1 MKEMVPQIYERL
13 LRLLR
18 WRLWIVE
25 KLQPSPWQETL
36 CWAAVAGVL
45 GALTALAFRGG
56 VDLLHSLLTG
66 NTEGMVDS
74 FRELVWWQRLV
85 VTTGGGLMAGLVLL
99 FGKRL
104 HPGQSSTDYME
115 AILIGSGHL
124 PVRASLVK
132 STAAMFSIASGGS
145 IGREGPLV
153 QLAAVTASWL
163 GRWRNLSAPQLRLL
177 VACGAAAG
185 IASAYNAP
193 IAGSFFVAEIILG
206 TIAMESLGPLAI
218 AAVAAT
224 LTMRALSN
232 AHTLY
237 VVPTFTLHSLW
248 EIGPFVMLGVLAGTV
263 APIFLR
269 SLRQVENLFARSK
282 LPLPARLAL
291 GGLMVG
297 GLAVGVPEVCGN
309 GYSVVDA
316 ILHGRLVW
324 QVLVL
329 VLVCKWAATA
339 ASFGSG
345 APGGVFTP
353 TLFMGASLGYLFGYA
368 VHAVWPLGAADPQAF
383 ALVGMG
389 ALLAAASHAPVMAII
404 MLFEMTLSYDIIMP
418 LMLCSV
424 VAYYTARG
432 IEDQS
437 LYSEALQKKAADE
450 PEPVRLPGV
459 VADLAKV
466 QATRVL
472 LTARFEDIAREFLHS
487 RHEEIY
493 VTTPEGGYAGAISL
507 HDIKPY
513 LNDAAVAAH
522 VIAGDLLRDD
532 VPAVALTASLAE
544 ALRIFAQHPGQ
555 TLPVIESGKG
565 RLAGIL
571 VKNDL
576 LLALLEGQVAEK
588 RGTQPPWRT

>member
-1 MKEMVPQIYERL
+1 MKEMMPQLYARL

-18 WRLWIVE
+18 WRLWILE
-25 KLQPSPWQETL
+25 KLRPSPWQETL

-45 GALTALAFRGG
+45 GALTALAFRAG
-56 VDLLHSLLTG
+56 VNVIHSLLTG
-66 NTEGMVDS
+66 NTYGMVDS
-74 FRELVWWQRLV
+74 FRELVWWQRLSIPV
-85 VTTGGGLMAGLVLL
+85 AGGLMAGLVLL

-104 HPGQSSTDYME
+104 HPGESSTDYME
-115 AILIGSGHL
+115 AILIGSGEL

-153 QLAAVTASWL
+153 QLAAVAASWL
-163 GRWRNLSAPQLRLL
+163 GRWRDLSAPQLRLL

-206 TIAMESLGPLAI
+206 TIAMESLGPLAV

-237 VVPTFTLHSLW
+237 TVPAFTLHSLW
-248 EIGPFVMLGVLAGTV
+248 EIGPFIVLGVLAGTV

-269 SLRQVENLFARSK
+269 SLRQVEGLFARIK

-291 GGLMVG
+291 GGLIVG
-297 GLAVGVPEVCGN
+297 GLAVWVPEVCGN
-309 GYSVVDA
+309 GYSVVVE
-316 ILHGRLVW
+316 ILNGQLIW
-324 QVLVL
+324 TTLVL

-368 VHAVWPLGAADPQAF
+368 VHAVWPPGAADPQAF

-404 MLFEMTLSYDIIMP
+404 LLFEMTLSYDIILP

-432 IEDQS
+432 IKDQS
-437 LYSEALQKKAADE
+437 LYSEALQKKAAE
-450 PEPVRLPGV
+450 QPVHLPGV
-459 VADLAKV
+459 VADLVKA
-466 QATRVL
+466 QTTRVL
-472 LTARFEDIAREFLHS
+472 LTARFETIAGEFLQS
-487 RHEEIY
+487 RQEEIY
-493 VTTPEGGYAGAISL
+493 VTTAEGNYAGAISL

-532 VPAVALTASLAE
+532 VPSVSSTALLAE
-544 ALRIFAQHPGQ
+544 ALRVFAQHAGQ
-555 TLPVIESGKG
+555 TLPVVQPVTG
-565 RLAGIL
+565 RLTGIL

-576 LLALLEGQVAEK
+576 LLALLEGRGAEK
-588 RGTQPPWRT
+588 RGSQPPWRT